1 MILLKKKIPVLA
13 IVIIDRC
20 FIDSRIIVSP
30 TIREKFS
37 KKFVSCLQ
45 SCIRSCYEYLKF
57 KFVFTSYLSYTRF
70 ECFHFGRINFI
81 STFLSIIYYSF
92 RLGLQLC
99 ISFVLQIFKVYRNYI
114 MYEKYSQYSPKLL
127 FVLLHTHA
135 SNVFVSN
142 NLLFISYADGPID
155 NSIDK
160 KNTFFF

>member
-99 ISFVLQIFKVYRNYI
+99 I
-114 MYEKYSQYSPKLL
+114 
-127 FVLLHTHA
+127 
-135 SNVFVSN
+135 
-142 NLLFISYADGPID
+142 FIRVTDI
-155 NSIDK
+155 
-160 KNTFFF
+160 